1 MPDKIEHL
9 QRLLRE
15 RIVVLDGAMGTM
27 IQQHKLDEAAF
38 RGERFKNWRGK
49 DLKGCNDLLNITQ
62 PHVVEDIHRQYLG
75 ADADIIETNTFNS
88 QAISLVDYGLESLA
102 YELSKAGAECARRAV
117 DKIEKAQPGRICF
130 VAGAIGP
137 TTKTSSI
144 STDVNNPGARGT
156 TFDELVTAYSEQIR
170 GLLDGGVDIL
180 LVETIFD
187 TLNGKAAFFA
197 IQKIFDERGISPLPY
212 SPKVE
217 GRAGSPQPAAASRH
231 AGENAPCQK
240 RIPILASV
248 TFIQAGS
255 NRGVTGQTVEA
266 FWNSISH
273 VPLLS
278 AGMNC
283 ALGPKEMRP
292 LIEELSAIAP
302 IYVSAYPN
310 AGLPNPLLPT
320 GFPETPETLAPQL
333 KEWAQNGWLNIVG
346 GCCGTTPEHIK
357 AIAEAVKNL
366 PPRVP
371 PKIEPYLRL
380 SGLNALTL
388 RPDSNF
394 INIGER
400 TNVAGSPKFA
410 QFIKAGDYE
419 AALAI
424 ARQQVENGAQ
434 VIDICMDEG
443 MIDGVTAMTR
453 FLNLVASEPDICKVP
468 VMIDSSKWEVIEA
481 GLKCFQGKGIVN
493 SISLKEGEEKFLH
506 QAKLVRR
513 YGAAVIVMAFDER
526 GQADTFERRIAVCKR
541 AYDLLTQKVGFPP
554 QDIIFD
560 PNVLTVGTGMEE
572 HANYAVDFIRATKW
586 IKENLPHAKVSG
598 GISNVSFSFRGNNAV
613 REAMHSAF
621 LYHAIHAGLD
631 MGIVNVGLLAV
642 YDEVPKDLLELVEDV
657 LFNRRPDATERLIK
671 FAESV
676 KQKGKAEVVED
687 EWRKGTVEE
696 RLNYALVK
704 GIADFIEQDA
714 EEARQKYSRPLL
726 VIEGPLMA
734 GMNVVGDLFGAGKM
748 FLPQVVKSARVMKKA
763 VAYLQP
769 FMEAEKK
776 AAGGTHKNAGKVLMA
791 TVKGDVHDIG
801 KNIVGVVLGCNNY
814 EVIDLGVMVSCEKIL
829 TAAREQK
836 VDIIGL
842 SGLIT
847 PSLDEM
853 AHVAREMEREGL
865 HLPLLI
871 GGATT
876 SKTHTAVKIA
886 PGYGQPVVHVL
897 DASRA
902 VPTVG
907 NLISAD
913 RKTEFARQIRDEYD
927 HIRAQHAGQRVK
939 LLSIEQAR
947 ANAPKLNYDDLP
959 KPEFTGVRALERVPL
974 GDLVKFIDW
983 SPFFHVW
990 ELHGV
995 YPKILQHEKHGEEA
1009 RKLFADAQKL
1019 LGKIVS
1025 GKLLQ
1030 PRGVYG
1036 FFPAN
1041 RVGDDVELYTDES
1054 RTEVLTTFH
1063 FLRQQIEK
1071 TDGTP
1076 NWCLADFVA
1085 PKRAAGVPPGDQT
1098 SNGTSGKMPEARYVD
1113 HIGTFA
1119 VTSGHG
1125 LKELVEKFKAD
1136 HDDYNAI
1143 MAEALADRLAE
1154 AFAEFLHKCAREE
1167 WGYGKNEDFSSEDL
1181 IKEKYRGIRPAGGY
1195 PACPDHSEKR
1205 ILWKLLDAEKKA
1217 GIKLTESFAMWPG
1230 SSVSGLYFAH
1240 PKSKYFA
1247 VGKLGRDQILDYHL
1261 RKGMTLQE
1269 VEKWLGPYLNYDPAR
1284 EISSPPMPCSCGQMH

>member
-1 MPDKIEHL
+1 MPNKIEHL
-9 QRLLRE
+9 LRLLRG
-15 RIVVLDGAMGTM
+15 RIVILDGAMGTM
-27 IQQHKLDEAAF
+27 IQQRKLDEAAF

-62 PHVVEDIHRQYLG
+62 PHVVEDIHRQYLE

-102 YELSKAGAECARRAV
+102 YELSKTGAECARRAV

-197 IQKIFDERGISPLPY
+197 IQKIFDERELEPFPCPVATGKSAI
-212 SPKVE
+212 
-217 GRAGSPQPAAASRH
+217 RNPQSA
-231 AGENAPCQK
+231 
-240 RIPILASV
+240 IPVMASV

-283 ALGPKEMRP
+283 ALGPKELRP

-302 IYVSAYPN
+302 IYISAYPN

-346 GCCGTTPEHIK
+346 GCCGTTPAHIK

-371 PKIEPYLRL
+371 PKVEPYLRL
-380 SGLNALTL
+380 SGLNALTF

-400 TNVAGSPKFA
+400 TNVAGSPRFA

-434 VIDICMDEG
+434 VIDVCMDEG

-481 GLKCFQGKGIVN
+481 GLKCLQGKGIVN

-506 QAKLVRR
+506 QAKLVLR
-513 YGAAVIVMAFDER
+513 YGAAVVVMAFDEH

-541 AYDLLTQKVGFPP
+541 AYDLLTQRVGFPP

-586 IKENLPHAKVSG
+586 IKENLPGTKVSG

-631 MGIVNVGLLAV
+631 MGIVNAGILAV

-657 LFNRRPDATERLIK
+657 LLNRRPDATERLIK

-696 RLNYALVK
+696 RLSHALVK

-776 AAGGTHKNAGKVLMA
+776 AAGGTRKNAGKVLMA

-814 EVIDLGVMVSCEKIL
+814 EVIDLGVMVPCEKIL
-829 TAAREQK
+829 AAAREHHP
-836 VDIIGL
+836 DIIGL

-865 HLPLLI
+865 RLPLLI

-902 VPTVG
+902 VPVVG
-907 NLISAD
+907 NLINAD
-913 RKTEFARQIRDEYD
+913 RKPEFARQIRDEYD

-959 KPEFTGVRALERVPL
+959 KPEFTGVRTLERVPL

-990 ELHGV
+990 ELRGV

-1009 RKLFADAQKL
+1009 RKLFADAQQL

-1025 GKLLQ
+1025 DKLLQ

-1041 RVGDDVELYTDES
+1041 RIGDDVELYTDES
-1054 RTEVLTTFH
+1054 RTKVLATFH
-1063 FLRQQIEK
+1063 FLRQQIAK
-1071 TDGTP
+1071 DDGTP
-1076 NWCLADFVA
+1076 NWCLADFIA
-1085 PKRAAGVPPGDQT
+1085 PKGSPDFMG
-1098 SNGTSGKMPEARYVD
+1098 G
-1113 HIGTFA
+1113 FA

-1125 LKELVEKFKAD
+1125 LDELVKKFKAE

-1167 WGYGKNEDFSSEDL
+1167 WGYGKNEGFSSEDL

-1247 VGKLGRDQILDYHL
+1247 VGKLGRDQMLDYHH

-1269 VEKWLGPYLNYDPAR
+1269 AEKWLGPYLNYDPAQ
-1284 EISSPPMPCSCGQMH
+1284 EISSPPMPCSCGQVH